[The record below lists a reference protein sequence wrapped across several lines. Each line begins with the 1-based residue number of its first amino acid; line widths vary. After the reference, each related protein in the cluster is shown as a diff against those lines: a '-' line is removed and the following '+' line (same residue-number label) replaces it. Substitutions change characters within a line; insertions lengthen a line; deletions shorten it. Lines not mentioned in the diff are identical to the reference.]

1 MKRHVR
7 CQDDNRTCRI
17 GGQDIETSLRK
28 FKSDGRGFKIVRAS
42 LKGACL
48 AERWLSAGT
57 LFAEG
62 RVNSGNRKMEELKKK
77 IKRTIKDR
85 RLKL

>member
-17 GGQDIETSLRK
+17 DSLDIETSLRK
-28 FKSDGRGFKIVRAS
+28 FKSDGHGFKIVRAS

-48 AERWLSAGT
+48 VERWLSAGT
-57 LFAEG
+57 LFAES

-77 IKRTIKDR
+77 IKQ
-85 RLKL
+85 LKIGD